1 MQPSGQR
8 KQKSN
13 WLLIILIVIAA
24 IALIVIANRPDKSK
38 EITTGQ
44 FEQYATENKVEQI
57 YMSGYDVYVLMKNS
71 KIDATRFPNSYDFH
85 TEVPDPKTEINKFE
99 DWRKAGLISAY
110 DYKTPTQSF
119 FDVILPYIIF
129 GVFSIILLLIIMRLM
144 GKSNQSAISFG
155 NSRARLVDS
164 SKVRFSDVAGCDEEK
179 QELQEIVDFL
189 RNPQKFTALGARIPK
204 GFLLVG
210 PPGTGKTMLA
220 KAVAGES
227 NVPFYSIT
235 GSDFVEMFVGVGASR
250 VRSLFEQAKKST
262 PCIVFIDEIDA
273 VGRQRGTGLGGG
285 NDEREQTLNQ
295 LLVEMDGFE
304 ANSGIV
310 VIAATNRSD
319 VLDPALLRPGRF
331 DRQIYVYPPDVKG
344 REAILKIHARNKPL
358 DKSVNFTTLARLTT
372 GFTGADI
379 EMLLNEAA
387 ILAARE
393 GRFTIKMVDLTE
405 AINKV
410 IIGPKKKSRI
420 VTERDKKIT
429 AYHESGHAI
438 VGKLILE
445 NENIQEVSI
454 IPRGGAGGYTLSRPE
469 NDDNYKTLSALKN
482 QIIMTMGG
490 RAAEIIKLKDFTTG
504 ASGDIKQA
512 TSLAKKMVTEWGMS
526 SLGPISYGSEN
537 EYFLGRD
544 YQTKASYSEKV
555 ASDIDKEVA
564 KIVNDALAEAIKI
577 LKAHDSVL
585 ENMAELLIEKET
597 IFTDEIDALMKGK
610 SAKMIVR
617 SIKAKETREAKLLE
631 KQAEEEKQIQ
641 NETAKLKK
649 QQEALEAAKFLEEA
663 GILKLE
669 VKQPAKE
676 KTTLNEEVKKDLEK
690 EFEQTSESD
699 NEKDKNK
706 K

>member
-8 KQKSN
+8 KQRNN

-24 IALIVIANRPDKSK
+24 IALIVIASQPDKTK
-38 EITTGQ
+38 EITTGE
-44 FEQYATENKVEQI
+44 FETLAEEGKVEQV
-57 YMSGYDVYVLMKNS
+57 YMSGYDIYVLMKDS
-71 KIDATRFPNSYDFH
+71 KIEKTRFPSSYDYH
-85 TEVPDPKTEINKFE
+85 TEVPSPSAEIEKFAS
-99 DWRKAGLISAY
+99 WKSSGKITTY
-110 DYKTPTQSF
+110 NYKTPTQSF
-119 FDVILPYIIF
+119 FDVILPYLIF
-129 GVFSIILLLIIMRLM
+129 GIFSIILLVIIMRIM
-144 GKSNQSAISFG
+144 GKSNQNAISFG
-155 NSRARLVDS
+155 NSRARLIDS
-164 SKVRFSDVAGCDEEK
+164 SRVRFSDVAGCDEEK

-189 RNPQKFTALGARIPK
+189 KNPQKFTALGARIPK

-210 PPGTGKTMLA
+210 PPGTGKTLLA

-250 VRSLFEQAKKST
+250 VRSLFEQAKRTT
-262 PCIVFIDEIDA
+262 PCIIFIDEIDA

-331 DRQIYVYPPDVKG
+331 DRQVYVYPPDVKG

-358 DKSVNFTTLARLTT
+358 DKSVDFTTLARLTT

-393 GRFTIKMVDLTE
+393 SRFAISMLDLTE

-438 VGKLILE
+438 VGKVLLKD
-445 NENIQEVSI
+445 ENIQEVSI

-469 NDDNYKTLSALKN
+469 NDDNYKTLSALQN

-490 RAAEIIKLKDFTTG
+490 RAAEIIKLKDYTTG

-526 SLGPISYGSEN
+526 SLGPVSYGSDN

-544 YQTKASYSEKV
+544 YQTKASYSEKI
-555 ASDIDKEVA
+555 ASEIDKEVS
-564 KIVNDALAEAIKI
+564 KIVNDALNAAIKI
-577 LKAHDSVL
+577 LKENDDVL
-585 ENMAELLIEKET
+585 ENMAELLIDRET

-610 SAKMIVR
+610 SAKLISR
-617 SIKAKETREAKLLE
+617 AIKIKETRKA
-631 KQAEEEKQIQ
+631 KQAEKDAENNKNQQSKIEL
-641 NETAKLKK
+641 NKK
-649 QQEALEAAKFLEEA
+649 QQEAIEAAKFLQDA
-663 GILKLE
+663 GIIRLE
-669 VKQPAKE
+669 VKE
-676 KTTLNEEVKKDLEK
+676 KADDGEDLEK
-690 EFEQTSESD
+690 ENSD
-699 NEKDKNK
+699 DKKDDK

>member
-1 MQPSGQR
+1 MQPSGKR

-13 WLLIILIVIAA
+13 WLLIILIIIAA
-24 IALIVIANRPDKSK
+24 IALIVIANQPDKTK
-38 EITTGQ
+38 EITTG
-44 FEQYATENKVEQI
+44 EYETKVYSGEVDQV
-57 YMSGYDVYVLMKNS
+57 YLSGYDVYILMKES
-71 KIDATRFPNSYDFH
+71 SLDKTKFPNIYDYH
-85 TEVPDPKTEINKFE
+85 TEVPNPTAEREHLAELQALEKIN
-99 DWRKAGLISAY
+99 GY
-110 DYKTPTQSF
+110 NYKTPTQSF

-129 GVFSIILLLIIMRLM
+129 GVFSIILLVILMRLM
-144 GKSNQSAISFG
+144 GRSNQTAISFG

-164 SKVRFSDVAGCDEEK
+164 SRVRFSDVAGCDEEK

-189 RNPQKFTALGARIPK
+189 KNPQKFTALGARIPK

-210 PPGTGKTMLA
+210 PPGTGKTLLA

-250 VRSLFEQAKKST
+250 VRSLFEQAKKTT
-262 PCIVFIDEIDA
+262 PCIIFIDEIDA

-319 VLDPALLRPGRF
+319 VLDPALMRPGRF
-331 DRQIYVYPPDVKG
+331 DRQIYVYPPDVRG

-358 DKSVNFTTLARLTT
+358 DKTVNFTTLARLTT

-393 GRFTIKMVDLTE
+393 SRPTISMLDLTE

-429 AYHESGHAI
+429 AYHEAGHAI
-438 VGKLILE
+438 VGKILLKD
-445 NENIQEVSI
+445 ENIQEVSI

-469 NDDNYKTLSALKN
+469 NDDSYKTLSALQN

-490 RAAEIIKLKDFTTG
+490 RAAEIIKLKDYTTG

-526 SLGPISYGSEN
+526 PLGPISYGSDN

-544 YQTKASYSEKV
+544 YQTKASYSENV
-555 ASDIDKEVA
+555 ASEIDKEVA
-564 KIVNDALAEAIKI
+564 KIVNDALAKAIKI
-577 LKAHDSVL
+577 LKEHDSVL
-585 ENMAELLIEKET
+585 ESMAELLIERET

-610 SAKMIVR
+610 DAKLIIR
-617 SIKAKETREAKLLE
+617 AIKLKETRQAKRLE
-631 KQAEEEKQIQ
+631 KEAEQIKLEAENNLKAQKEK
-641 NETAKLKK
+641 
-649 QQEALEAAKFLEEA
+649 EALEAARFLEEA
-663 GILKLE
+663 GIIKIE
-669 VKQPAKE
+669 AKGKEATKQPA
-676 KTTLNEEVKKDLEK
+676 
-690 EFEQTSESD
+690 D
-699 NEKDKNK
+699 NDNKNKVEKDKK
-706 K
+706 

>member
-1 MQPSGQR
+1 MQPSRQKNQR
-8 KQKSN
+8 SN
-13 WLLIILIVIAA
+13 WLLIILIIIAA
-24 IALIVIANRPDKSK
+24 IALIVIASQPDKTK
-38 EITTGQ
+38 EITTGE
-44 FEQYATENKVEQI
+44 FEQLVEDGKVDQV
-57 YMSGYDVYVLMKNS
+57 YMSGYDVYVLLKESPNDPV
-71 KIDATRFPNSYDFH
+71 KFPSVYDYH
-85 TEVPDPKTEINKFE
+85 TEVPSPSAEIEKLATWKSAGKIKT
-99 DWRKAGLISAY
+99 Y

-119 FDVILPYIIF
+119 FDIILPYIIF
-129 GVFSIILLLIIMRLM
+129 GVFSIILLVILMKIM
-144 GKSNQSAISFG
+144 GKSNQNAISFG

-164 SKVRFSDVAGCDEEK
+164 SRVRFSDVAGCDEEK

-189 RNPQKFTALGARIPK
+189 KNPQKFTALGARIPK

-210 PPGTGKTMLA
+210 PPGTGKTLLA

-358 DKSVNFTTLARLTT
+358 DKTVNFTTLARLTT

-393 GRFTIKMVDLTE
+393 GRFAISMLDLTE

-420 VTERDKKIT
+420 VTDRDKKIT

-438 VGKLILE
+438 VGKMLLKD
-445 NENIQEVSI
+445 ENIQEVSI

-469 NDDNYKTLSALKN
+469 NDDNYKTLSALRN

-490 RAAEIIKLKDFTTG
+490 RAAEIIKLKDYTTG

-555 ASDIDKEVA
+555 ASEIDKEVA

-577 LKAHDSVL
+577 LKSKDSIL
-585 ENMAELLIEKET
+585 ENMAELLIERET
-597 IFTDEIDALMKGK
+597 IFTDEIDALMNGK
-610 SAKMIVR
+610 SAKLIIR
-617 SIKAKETREAKLLE
+617 AIKIKETRQAKKLE
-631 KQAEEEKQIQ
+631 KEAEEKKSNQLDSQKAI
-641 NETAKLKK
+641 K
-649 QQEALEAAKFLEEA
+649 QQEVLEAAKFLEQA
-663 GILKLE
+663 GLIKLE
-669 VKQPAKE
+669 VKE
-676 KTTLNEEVKKDLEK
+676 KTEKPENTANDKSTNKD
-690 EFEQTSESD
+690 D
-699 NEKDKNK
+699 DKDKK
-706 K
+706 

>member
-13 WLLIILIVIAA
+13 WLLIILIIIAA
-24 IALIVIANRPDKSK
+24 IALIVIANQPDKTK
-38 EITTGQ
+38 EITTG
-44 FEQYATENKVEQI
+44 EYEEKVNSGEVDQV
-57 YMSGYDVYVLMKNS
+57 YLSGYDVYILMKDS
-71 KIDATRFPNSYDFH
+71 QLDSTKFPNVYDFH
-85 TEVPDPKTEINKFE
+85 TEVPNPTVERENLAQYVKDNK
-99 DWRKAGLISAY
+99 ITNY
-110 DYKTPTQSF
+110 NYKTPTQSF

-129 GVFSIILLLIIMRLM
+129 GVFSIILLVILMRLM

-164 SKVRFSDVAGCDEEK
+164 SRVRFSDVAGCDEEK

-189 RNPQKFTALGARIPK
+189 KNPQKFTALGARIPK

-210 PPGTGKTMLA
+210 PPGTGKTLLA

-250 VRSLFEQAKKST
+250 VRSLFEQAKKTT
-262 PCIVFIDEIDA
+262 PCIIFIDEIDA

-319 VLDPALLRPGRF
+319 VLDPALMRPGRF
-331 DRQIYVYPPDVKG
+331 DRQIYVYPPDVRG

-358 DKSVNFTTLARLTT
+358 DKTVNFTTLARLTT

-393 GRFTIKMVDLTE
+393 SRPTISMLDLTE

-429 AYHESGHAI
+429 AYHEAGHAI
-438 VGKLILE
+438 VGKVLLKD
-445 NENIQEVSI
+445 ENIQEVSI

-469 NDDNYKTLSALKN
+469 NDDNYKTLSALQN

-490 RAAEIIKLKDFTTG
+490 RAAEIIKLKDYTTG

-526 SLGPISYGSEN
+526 SLGPISYGSDN

-544 YQTKASYSEKV
+544 YQTKASYSENV
-555 ASDIDKEVA
+555 ASEIDKEVA
-564 KIVNDALAEAIKI
+564 KIVHDALAKAIKI
-577 LKAHDSVL
+577 LKERNSIL
-585 ENMAELLIEKET
+585 ENMAELLIERET

-610 SAKMIVR
+610 DAKLIIR
-617 SIKAKETREAKLLE
+617 AIKLKETRQAKRLE
-631 KQAEEEKQIQ
+631 KEAEQSKIDAENNLKAQKEK
-641 NETAKLKK
+641 
-649 QQEALEAAKFLEEA
+649 EALEAAKFLEEA
-663 GILKLE
+663 GLIKLE
-669 VKQPAKE
+669 VKE
-676 KTTLNEEVKKDLEK
+676 KTEKQKPADEENKNKDDKKDK
-690 EFEQTSESD
+690 
-699 NEKDKNK
+699 
-706 K
+706 

>member
-13 WLLIILIVIAA
+13 WLLIILIIIAA
-24 IALIVIANRPDKSK
+24 IALIVIASQPDKTK
-38 EITTGQ
+38 EISTG
-44 FEQYATENKVEQI
+44 EYETLISEGKVDRV
-57 YMSGYDVYVLMKNS
+57 YLSGYDVYVLTKDS
-71 KIDATRFPNSYDFH
+71 KINPNNFPKYYDYH
-85 TEVPDPKTEINKFE
+85 TEVPNPTVERENLSSVVGTKIN
-99 DWRKAGLISAY
+99 GY
-110 DYKTPTQSF
+110 DYRTPTQSF

-129 GVFSIILLLIIMRLM
+129 GAFSILLLVILMRMM

-164 SKVRFSDVAGCDEEK
+164 SRVRFSDVAGCDEEK

-189 RNPQKFTALGARIPK
+189 KNPQKFTALGARIPK

-210 PPGTGKTMLA
+210 PPGTGKTLLA

-250 VRSLFEQAKKST
+250 VRSLFEQAKKTT
-262 PCIVFIDEIDA
+262 PCIIFIDEIDA

-319 VLDPALLRPGRF
+319 VLDPALMRPGRF

-358 DKSVNFTTLARLTT
+358 DRTVNFTTLARLTT

-387 ILAARE
+387 ILAARDS
-393 GRFTIKMVDLTE
+393 RATISMIDLTE

-438 VGKLILE
+438 VGKILLKD
-445 NENIQEVSI
+445 ENIQEVSI

-469 NDDNYKTLSALKN
+469 NDDNYKTLSALQN

-490 RAAEIIKLKDFTTG
+490 RAAEIIKLKDYTTG

-526 SLGPISYGSEN
+526 TLGPISYGSDN

-555 ASDIDKEVA
+555 ASEIDKEVS
-564 KIVNDALAEAIKI
+564 KIVNDALEKAIKI
-577 LKAHDSVL
+577 LKENNSIL
-585 ENMAELLIEKET
+585 ENMAELLIERET

-610 SAKMIVR
+610 SAKLIVR
-617 SIKAKETREAKLLE
+617 AVKIKETRQAKRAIKE
-631 KQAEEEKQIQ
+631 AEEKKAQEENNLKAEK
-641 NETAKLKK
+641 EK
-649 QQEALEAAKFLEEA
+649 EALEAAKFLEEA
-663 GILKLE
+663 GLIKLE
-669 VKQPAKE
+669 VKDKKE
-676 KTTLNEEVKKDLEK
+676 DKTPDENKNDDK
-690 EFEQTSESD
+690 EQ
-699 NEKDKNK
+699 K
-706 K
+706 